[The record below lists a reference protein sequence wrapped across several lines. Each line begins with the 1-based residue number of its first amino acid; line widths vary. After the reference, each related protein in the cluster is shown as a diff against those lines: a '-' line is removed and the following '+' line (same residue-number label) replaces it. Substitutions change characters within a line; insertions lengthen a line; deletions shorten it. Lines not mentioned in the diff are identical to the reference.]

1 MSRLASI
8 PDVGAYRAIETYHSS
23 PLEPEL
29 FNWSSLSLVGS
40 RIILSSDL
48 SGQQQIYVSSGLGG
62 HEKKLRFFGL
72 FTTNDRQPLTDL
84 QKEIVDR
91 EFRFQLQQAD
101 VEIEKFEIKDNYF
114 TLLMLF
120 PLNSNV
126 RASINE
132 AVNEINQ
139 YGNFLDPKFLFTN
152 VKILSEREIDKLLE
166 KK

>member
-1 MSRLASI
+1 
-8 PDVGAYRAIETYHSS
+8 
-23 PLEPEL
+23 
-29 FNWSSLSLVGS
+29 
-40 RIILSSDL
+40 
-48 SGQQQIYVSSGLGG
+48 
-62 HEKKLRFFGL
+62 
-72 FTTNDRQPLTDL
+72 
-84 QKEIVDR
+84 
-91 EFRFQLQQAD
+91 
-101 VEIEKFEIKDNYF
+101 
-114 TLLMLF
+114 MLF